1 MKENNDLII
10 LKRYDKYE
18 NIKSHFYN
26 DFFFRPFLDEVK
38 IISYIYNK
46 KYKLKSKTITNTNV
60 HISFSF
66 NSNYLY
72 QILVLAKSILIN
84 SNSEKTF
91 MSFHFLCTPDVN
103 QNNINVLK
111 TLIMNQTANAE
122 LIFYNMSN
130 CFINY
135 KTERYS
141 QATYYRLILPIIINT
156 RKITVLFIY
165 LDADTLAL
173 KDITEMYKLK
183 LNDNYALGFFD
194 YQKGYRREKRTK
206 KYINVG
212 IMLLNLEKIRE
223 DKKTYDLLNM
233 TINGTKLPKQ
243 DQTIINYSFYPKIGI
258 LPIKYGIWNFQNNF
272 ELMKFTKKL
281 KQKINITEFIDALE
295 NPSLLHNVRCH
306 PKIWFSNYKCRGI
319 HNLEFKRFHNL
330 WYEYAS
336 KTKYFNEIKELY
348 NKL

>member
-1 MKENNDLII
+1 MNYYLLISKAVLIFIIIYYIIIKSNFLEKNDSYMKENNDLII

-156 RKITVLFIY
+156 RKITVLFI
-165 LDADTLAL
+165 
-173 KDITEMYKLK
+173 
-183 LNDNYALGFFD
+183 
-194 YQKGYRREKRTK
+194 
-206 KYINVG
+206 
-212 IMLLNLEKIRE
+212 
-223 DKKTYDLLNM
+223 
-233 TINGTKLPKQ
+233 
-243 DQTIINYSFYPKIGI
+243 
-258 LPIKYGIWNFQNNF
+258 WNFQNNF

-295 NPSLLHNVRCH
+295 NPSLLHNVRCN
-306 PKIWFSNYKCRGI
+306 PKIWFSNYKYRGI